1 MSLENQ
7 VVKLCDLDLEITVM
21 ARETIRT
28 EISRKFELTAL
39 TKQLHDCGLP
49 VQRIWQD
56 ERGWFA
62 LVLCQKK

>member
-1 MSLENQ
+1 
-7 VVKLCDLDLEITVM
+7 M